1 MTKSLK
7 CTCISCLSGKKYM
20 TDSSLD
26 SSIFLHSKII
36 ASRIP
41 ISTLKSNTLKVRTE
55 RDQEKSTQRDKTQK
69 KFIHKIFSIF
79 RNHYPK
85 LALLALVL
93 IFRNTKIFKSLK
105 FFLVKRV
112 KNE

>member
-41 ISTLKSNTLKVRTE
+41 ISTLKKSLKVRTE
-55 RDQEKSTQRDKTQK
+55 RDQEKSTQRDK

-79 RNHYPK
+79 RVHYPK
-85 LALLALVL
+85 LALLALLL